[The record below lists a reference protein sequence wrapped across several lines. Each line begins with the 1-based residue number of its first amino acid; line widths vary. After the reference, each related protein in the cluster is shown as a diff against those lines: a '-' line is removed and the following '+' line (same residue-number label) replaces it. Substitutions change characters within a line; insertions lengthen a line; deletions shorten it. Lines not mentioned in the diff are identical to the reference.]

1 MQRVRVL
8 YVRNLMLSTTEETLR
23 SEFSRLKLGSVE
35 RVKKLTDYAF
45 IHFYNRED
53 ALNALES
60 MNGKVI
66 DGSPIEVTLAKP
78 VSKDGN
84 KRSGLRSSYGGVAPA
99 GNYVDSNFLFQS
111 RDDVT
116 IGLGTGAISDGFSVL
131 SSLLPS
137 RTRGKNAAD
146 LQSGHQQHQKQLHA

>member
-23 SEFSRLKLGSVE
+23 SEFSRMKPGSVE

-53 ALNALES
+53 TLTALES

-66 DGSPIEVTLAKP
+66 DGSPVEVTLAKP
-78 VSKDGN
+78 VSKDGT
-84 KRSGLRSSYGGVAPA
+84 KRSGLRNSYGGAAAA
-99 GNYVDSNFLFQS
+99 GNYSDSNFSFQS
-111 RDDVT
+111 RDDMT
-116 IGLGTGAISDGFSVL
+116 IGLGTGAVSDGLTVL
-131 SSLLPS
+131 
-137 RTRGKNAAD
+137 N
-146 LQSGHQQHQKQLHA
+146 